1 VTGFDSETHKGK
13 AVLLATPRVYSLF
26 PRTFEQCI
34 SFLASIGD
42 PELICWNADYD
53 VGAILKFL
61 PPAVLERL
69 YRLGRWHWE
78 TRLPGWSS
86 PGKIMLHFVPRKFL
100 RVHAGKSR
108 FTVYDLAQFYN
119 MSLNKAARDFLGEE
133 KLDPGVSWEELR
145 EALQTDPKKRKRII
159 DYCMH
164 DARLVERLAALTQQ
178 KFSKIGVPFENPVS
192 CASLSYRVF
201 KENLDFE
208 IPREVN
214 ESGRESFRGGMIEC
228 LRAGQFPRAW
238 YIDLRSAYPS
248 AIRDLQDPPQMWVP
262 IEDGKVR
269 KDAAYASIECTV
281 HVPAKWPKG
290 WLPYVPVRGGLLF
303 YPVGRW
309 RTWLDLYTFRQVSK
323 VGLVDAVHGGVQ
335 GLGYSSKRPF
345 AREIERLFRERA
357 KDAQK
362 KWAIKIILNSLYGKF
377 AETIDY
383 KLPACDWSDLEDL
396 RKVNLAFEARERFT
410 NHTNFFMAGE
420 VTARTRWRLIEDLK
434 PADVISY
441 ATDGVFLRRLPVG
454 LDFGEN
460 LGQWSPPEEVR
471 DLVVVGSGIYC
482 YRARDP
488 KTGKWETQNRFR
500 GFASGLDLYT
510 LLDRKSH
517 NVPIEL
523 QRNQKLGSTLVTGR
537 WDMFNVIHK
546 EQRVLNVNFDR
557 KRKWETAWCARDLL
571 RRSFES
577 EPWYL
582 TEE

>member
-1 VTGFDSETHKGK
+1 MTGFDSETHKGQ

-26 PRTFEQCI
+26 PKTFEQCAA
-34 SFLASIGD
+34 FLASIGD

-61 PPAVLERL
+61 PPALLERL
-69 YRLGRWHWE
+69 YQLGRWTWE

-86 PGKIMLHFVPRKFL
+86 AGKVSLHFVPRKFL
-100 RVHAGKSR
+100 RVHVGKQR

-133 KLDPGVSWEELR
+133 KSDPGVSWDQLANALR
-145 EALQTDPKKRKRII
+145 NDPAKRKRII
-159 DYCMH
+159 DYCMR
-164 DARLVERLAALTQQ
+164 DALLVERLARLTNE

-201 KENLDFE
+201 KNNLDFE

-214 ESGRESFRGGMIEC
+214 EVGRESFRGGMIEC
-228 LRAGQFPRAW
+228 LRAGMFPRAW

-248 AIRDLQDPPQMWVP
+248 SICQLQDPPNVWTP
-262 IEDGKVR
+262 IEGGKVR
-269 KDAAYASIECTV
+269 RDAAYASIECTV
-281 HVPAKWPKG
+281 HVPRNWPKG
-290 WLPYVPVRGGLLF
+290 WLPYVPVRNGLLF

-309 RTWLDLYTFRQVSK
+309 RTWLDLYTFRQVQK
-323 VGLVDAVHGGVQ
+323 RGLVETVHSGVQ
-335 GLGYSSKRPF
+335 GLGYSARRPF
-345 AREIERLFRERA
+345 RREIERLFKERS

-362 KWAIKIILNSLYGKF
+362 KWAVKIILNSLYGKF

-396 RKVNLAFEARERFT
+396 SKLNLAFEARERFT

-420 VTARTRWRLIEDLK
+420 VTSRTRWRLIEDLK

-454 LDFGEN
+454 LDFGDR
-460 LGQWSPPEEVR
+460 LGQWSPAEEVR

-482 YRARDP
+482 YKAWDA
-488 KTGKWETQNRFR
+488 KESAWKAQTRFR

-523 QRNQKLGSTLVTGR
+523 QRNQKLGSTIVTGN

-557 KRKWETAWCARDLL
+557 KRKWETVWKARDLL

-577 EPWYL
+577 APWYL